1 MSSHLR
7 ATQRQ
12 QPVRSFETCE
22 QRMLLAVDLYV
33 NQLSP
38 TDYLGNVEAAIEW
51 AHREASL
58 TGSGQTVAVIDSGI
72 AYDHIAFEGDFGA
85 SSQVVG
91 GWDFTTENDADP
103 YDDGPTGFHGTHVAG
118 ILASRDA
125 NHLGVAPNVDLVA
138 LRVFDDYGQSDF
150 RWIESALQWVH
161 DHQHD
166 FEHPITTV
174 NLSVGIGADGVLSDE
189 EKILDDEL
197 AMLEQDGIFVAIAAG
212 NGFNV
217 TPTPGVSYPASSGY
231 GFPVGSTDPHGQ
243 LSEFSRRDDGV
254 LVAPGERINSATTD
268 FIFDFNGKSDDWMEF
283 SGTSQA
289 TPIVAGA
296 AVLVREAFQRAGQSN
311 VTPDQI
317 YDVLAK
323 TASAIKADSGETL
336 YRMNLQAAL
345 EAILP
350 QDRKATDVDETEVE
364 SDETSAGEISKDD
377 VEGAV
382 DVRDLAAEARSLG
395 RIDFL
400 QSRVDLS
407 EARTWSLEATQSGTL
422 TIDARFGPR
431 RDIDLQVRRADGEHL
446 ASSTTGGGNE
456 RVDLH
461 VEAGQQY
468 VIEFTGAEA
477 AGQLTI
483 ANLLSGV
490 DDKFNLTLPKSVPSV
505 RIVDTDQ
512 LGVELGTL
520 SYAFDTGVSLH
531 LELTGQAV
539 QFTTENSSNLNLR
552 NDSAEILSG
561 ATRTT
566 FAGSSKVMLNATP
579 GTDSQAQVYGDAGNQ
594 ILVSNSVA
602 QLYRGARIHYRTE
615 GFDRIYVYSEG
626 GADRAELRG
635 GTGDDLFVG
644 REHNA
649 RLSDEQRQVFVEGF
663 HEVVA
668 LAGAGGDDRAFLYG
682 STGDDTLSSRGD
694 SSRLVANETTNRAE
708 SFDRVYAIAV
718 EGGLDRAY
726 LFGTEQRETL
736 SASRHETTL
745 ESPSLLRTVQ
755 QFDRV
760 YSYSTPGSLDEAF
773 LNGTEGRETL
783 LANLDEFVLG
793 SSQFH
798 LQVDGYDQVRIDGG
812 GGFDVARLVVP
823 DSRTNEIELQL
834 GADWID
840 GFGTTRWRANQFE
853 LLNSSARS
861 KLRAIDLAVAQ
872 RAYAVATDDFQL
884 ELSPSLDLLQLF
896 DADFTPNV

>member
-1 MSSHLR
+1 
-7 ATQRQ
+7 
-12 QPVRSFETCE
+12 
-22 QRMLLAVDLYV
+22 MLLAVDLYV

-38 TDYLGNVEAAIEW
+38 TDYLASVEAAIEW

-72 AYDHIAFEGDFGA
+72 AYDHIAFDGDLGA

-125 NHLGVAPNVDLVA
+125 NHRGVAPNVDLVA

-161 DHQHD
+161 DHQYD

-174 NLSVGIGADGVLSDE
+174 NLSVGIGADGVLSED

-231 GFPVGSTDPHGQ
+231 GFAVGSTDAHGQ
-243 LSEFSRRDDGV
+243 VSDFSRREEGI
-254 LVAPGERINSATTD
+254 LLAPGERIHSATTD

-296 AVLVREAFQRAGQSN
+296 AVLIREAFQRAGQTN

-345 EAILP
+345 EEILP
-350 QDRKATDVDETEVE
+350 KEPKAPHADETT
-364 SDETSAGEISKDD
+364 SGTGETSTGETGTDG
-377 VEGAV
+377 VERDNDFG
-382 DVRDLAAEARSLG
+382 DLATEARSLG
-395 RIDFL
+395 KIDFL
-400 QSRVDLS
+400 QARIDLS
-407 EARTWSLEATQSGTL
+407 EARQWSLEATQSGTL

-431 RDIDLQVRRADGEHL
+431 RDVDLLVRRANGEHL
-446 ASSTTGGGNE
+446 ASSTAEGGNE
-456 RVDLH
+456 RIDLN

-477 AGQLTI
+477 AGQLTV
-483 ANLLSGV
+483 ANLLSRV
-490 DDKFNLTLPKSVPSV
+490 DNRVSFALPQSVPSI
-505 RIVDTDQ
+505 RIQDANQ

-520 SYAFDTGVSLH
+520 GYVFDSGVSLH
-531 LELTGQAV
+531 LDLMGQAV
-539 QFTTENSSNLNLR
+539 QFTTVNPSNAKLQ
-552 NDSAEILSG
+552 NDSAEIVSG
-561 ATRTT
+561 TSHVT
-566 FAGSSKVMLNATP
+566 FAGSSQVMLNAKT
-579 GTDSQAQVYGDAGNQ
+579 GTDSVAHVYGDAGHQ
-594 ILVSNSVA
+594 ILVSNSSA
-602 QLYRGARIHYRTE
+602 QLFRGAKIHYRTE
-615 GFDRIYVYSEG
+615 GFDRVYVDSKG

-644 REHNA
+644 REHSA
-649 RLSDEQRQVFVEGF
+649 RLSDQQRQVVVEGF

-668 LAGAGGDDRAFLYG
+668 FAGAGGDDQAFLYG

-694 SSRLVANETTNRAE
+694 SSRLVANETTIRAE

-726 LFGTEQRETL
+726 LFGTEELETL
-736 SASRHETTL
+736 SANRDETIL
-745 ESPSLLRTVQ
+745 ESRTLQRTVQ
-755 QFDRV
+755 NFDRV

-783 LANLDEFVLG
+783 LANLDEIVLG

-798 LQVDGYDQVRIDGG
+798 LQVYGYDQVRINGG

-823 DSRTNEIELQL
+823 DSRANEIELHL
-834 GADWID
+834 GAEWID
-840 GFGTTRWRANQFE
+840 GFGTTYWRAVQFE

-861 KLRAIDLAVAQ
+861 KLRAIDLAASL
-872 RAYAVATDDFQL
+872 RDYAVATDDFHF
-884 ELSPSLDLLQLF
+884 ELSPAPDLLQRF
-896 DADFTPNV
+896 DANFTPHA